1 MLLKYDYNV
10 FSSLIFKISKL
21 TSYLHNIRSWGILKK
36 SSKKIINSSRV
47 RKKGGLDSFNSSD
60 NFPNCGFTRERENDP
75 RIPAQSRLPRFHKL
89 HRFARVYRPP
99 VSPALIRNYAFEPVP
114 ANSARVS
121 RLFRSSVNNFFARLA
136 DPCIF
141 SRRSFFISQCYT
153 DRLYDEKVELLRLF
167 IFHGDLKW
175 NEVTNNLSQ

>member
-1 MLLKYDYNV
+1 M
-10 FSSLIFKISKL
+10 FSSPIFKIPKL
-21 TSYLHNIRSWGILKK
+21 TSYLQPQHSQLRNFKEILQKDNK
-36 SSKKIINSSRV
+36 FIPSEEE
-47 RKKGGLDSFNSSD
+47 GGLDSFNSSD

-89 HRFARVYRPP
+89 HRFARVYQPP